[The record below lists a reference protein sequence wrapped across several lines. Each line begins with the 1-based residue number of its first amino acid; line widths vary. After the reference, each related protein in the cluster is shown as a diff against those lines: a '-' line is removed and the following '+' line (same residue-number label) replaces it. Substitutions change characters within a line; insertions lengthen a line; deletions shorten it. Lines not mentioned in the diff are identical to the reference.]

1 MSQVMQALSSSQQ
14 GYQDNAVPNQYV
26 TNKVSEEKSRFRW
39 YHSIL
44 LLAPAAIVCGGLTY
58 YTIESQKQKIANLL
72 AMPVA
77 VETVSASFDYLEY
90 PQFSE
95 LKSTYVEP
103 ELTLENNLIEQ
114 TKVVSSES
122 KVEPELQSAKPI
134 VPQENTAVNLD
145 QLDLSELSP
154 ALAMRVESALKQSAT
169 PNSAQTIPSDT
180 VSLVQRAEQFTG
192 RLPAMDFQTHVYAR
206 DVKKRWI
213 KMNGIEYQEGDWMPD
228 GVELQAITPRTVI
241 VKFDNQSIE
250 IPALHTWKG

>member
-1 MSQVMQALSSSQQ
+1 MSQVMQALNSSQQ
-14 GYQDNAVPNQYV
+14 GYQENAIPSQYV
-26 TNKVSEEKSRFRW
+26 TSKVSEEKSRFRW

-58 YTIESQKQKIANLL
+58 HSIESQKQKIANLL

-103 ELTLENNLIEQ
+103 KLKSEQELGEQ
-114 TKVVSSES
+114 ITVVNSTSE
-122 KVEPELQSAKPI
+122 VEQEITVAKQT
-134 VPQENTAVNLD
+134 VDQDGAAVNLH

-154 ALAMRVESALKQSAT
+154 ALAMRVESALKGSTTA
-169 PNSAQTIPSDT
+169 NSAQVIPSNT
-180 VSLVQRAEQFTG
+180 VSLIQRADQFSG
-192 RLPAMDFQTHVYAR
+192 RLPAMDFQTHVYAS